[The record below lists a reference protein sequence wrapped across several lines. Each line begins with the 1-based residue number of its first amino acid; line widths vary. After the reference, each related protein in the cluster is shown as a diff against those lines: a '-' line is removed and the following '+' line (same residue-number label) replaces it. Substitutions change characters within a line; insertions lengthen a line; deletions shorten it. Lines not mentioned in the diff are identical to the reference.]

1 MQFDTPV
8 DRSRRSAVC
17 GTPASTRTGFGVWA
31 DGGASRSCVKRPCFI
46 IVGVGGTVI
55 RRGNTEL
62 EEHDIWPSHMD
73 KDRLTGRALANG
85 WRMLGGFPSLA
96 KPTRP
101 TEAIVR
107 MVLKAT
113 VAIVEVK
120 KPAGKWG
127 KLASAAY
134 AQIQPDP
141 ETGVPGGLGLLTI
154 PGLTK
159 LMQDNKDRMVFGGTG
174 SSEPAEPDI
183 RSVFGRR
190 RS

>member
-1 MQFDTPV
+1 M
-8 DRSRRSAVC
+8 
-17 GTPASTRTGFGVWA
+17 
-31 DGGASRSCVKRPCFI
+31 
-46 IVGVGGTVI
+46 
-55 RRGNTEL
+55 
-62 EEHDIWPSHMD
+62 H
-73 KDRLTGRALANG
+73 KDNLTAWALANG

-120 KPAGKWG
+120 KPAGKWE
-127 KLASAAY
+127 KLAGAAY

-159 LMQDNKDRMVFGGTG
+159 LMQDNKDRTVFGGTA

-183 RSVFGRR
+183 RSVFGPR